1 MRFKKTYKY
10 LVLVLLILIISSCQK
25 EKISIIVPYG
35 SPSYTTMYL
44 DDYDVSIIQGADPLV
59 AAFGSNNYDVIVAP
73 TNLGAKFYSSSKT
86 YQLVASIVWGNMYL
100 ISHSPINFDQLNDKN
115 IYAFG
120 QSQTPDIILNYILNA
135 HEANPNI
142 IYLSS
147 ASEVIASF
155 MLNPND
161 IYLVAEPQ
169 YSILDNTDV
178 IYAKDMQEAYKDISG
193 LNPYP
198 QASIFVN
205 KNLSDGQVEDIEN
218 DFKNSINQLKKS
230 ENKKWI
236 ADELDIDEAII
247 SQVIERSHISYSNA
261 EDAKYDIELYLNLI
275 IDFNHNLLSDLP
287 EDAFYR

>member
-1 MRFKKTYKY
+1 MIFKKTYKY

-100 ISHSPINFDQLNDKN
+100 ISHSPINFDQINDKN

-169 YSILDNTDV
+169 YSILDNTDI
-178 IYAKDMQEAYKDISG
+178 IYAQDMQEAYEKISG

-205 KNLSDGQVEDIEN
+205 KNLSDRQVEDIEN

-236 ADELDIDEAII
+236 ADELDIEEAII
-247 SQVIERSHISYSNA
+247 SKVIERSHISYLNA

-275 IDFNHNLLSDLP
+275 IDFNNNLLSKLP
-287 EDAFYR
+287 EDSFYR

>member
-100 ISHSPINFDQLNDKN
+100 ISHSPINFDQINDKN
-115 IYAFG
+115 VYAFG

-169 YSILDNTDV
+169 YSILDNTDI
-178 IYAKDMQEAYKDISG
+178 IYAQDMQEGYEDISG

-205 KNLSDGQVEDIEN
+205 KNLSDRQVEDIEN

-236 ADELDIDEAII
+236 ADELDIEEAII
-247 SQVIERSHISYSNA
+247 SKVIERSHISYLNA

-275 IDFNHNLLSDLP
+275 IDFNNNLLSKLP
-287 EDAFYR
+287 EDSFYR